1 MEELLWINIKS
12 VLSTLNIFLFLQ
24 AIDYEGFKL
33 FMEVYLEVDTPEDLC
48 KHLFLSFVKKQE
60 PSQTPLAGKSALGK
74 ECHVKDVALGASQT
88 VCAPVVL
95 QAAEQPPDNNS
106 SNSKDKDKHHGL
118 AEKLHGLSEKI
129 HSLGHIR
136 NDSSGGD
143 SGRRSRAGTCTRT
156 RMHSMLGLLF
166 LLGECFIVSSQ

>member
-1 MEELLWINIKS
+1 MPEEL
-12 VLSTLNIFLFLQ
+12 
-24 AIDYEGFKL
+24 A
-33 FMEVYLEVDTPEDLC
+33 

-60 PSQTPLAGKSALGK
+60 PLQTPLAGKSALGK

-95 QAAEQPPDNNS
+95 QAAEPPPDNNS
-106 SNSKDKDKHHGL
+106 SNNKDKDKHHGL

-136 NDSSGGD
+136 HDSSGGD
-143 SGRRSRAGTCTRT
+143 SGRRSRAGTFTCTRMRT
-156 RMHSMLGLLF
+156 ACHHPNFSANNFMERSGNQYVLYELLLIMHL
-166 LLGECFIVSSQ
+166 